1 MLKQHL
7 FLPILVYFSSN
18 AFGIHLL
25 GGSVT
30 TEYPIVNIPDLGAI
44 KGKEI
49 ETVGNLNY
57 TQKAYYTFRNIPY
70 AESVSGSKRFS
81 VRL

>member
-7 FLPILVYFSSN
+7 FLPILIYFSSN
-18 AFGIHLL
+18 TFGIHLL

-30 TEYPIVNIPDLGAI
+30 TEDPIVNIPDLGAI

-49 ETVGNLNY
+49 KTVGNLNY